1 MNCSYGVCK
10 EYKKKPFKC
19 NGLTAI
25 LVNTREEPIIFYVGN
40 NDLSASTSWFF
51 SFLKNSIYVDTIKYL
66 KMVYQMG
73 DVKDGQSA
81 VNFTKW
87 EVRKFY

>member
-25 LVNTREEPIIFYVGN
+25 LVNTREEPIIFDVGN
-40 NDLSASTSWFF
+40 NDLSASTS
-51 SFLKNSIYVDTIKYL
+51 
-66 KMVYQMG
+66 
-73 DVKDGQSA
+73 
-81 VNFTKW
+81 
-87 EVRKFY
+87 